1 MAQNFKWPCARDGE
15 DWKGM
20 ITNRHQQYWTEMV
33 RDMSMKSMTA
43 FGYTEMLIEEMDC
56 MNRKKI

>member
-1 MAQNFKWPCARDGE
+1 
-15 DWKGM
+15 M